1 MLLAHPMRMQ
11 THSQQY
17 ESSYDLP
24 PQNQDPAASVYIV
37 PKTAEGVE
45 MEALSPPSAAEP
57 SGSVLTTPS
66 PQETRLPPAQDPGL
80 PPAQDSRVTTQST
93 TMTAAMVHLLVALDL
108 IVRTRERGTRAAML
122 TTLDL
127 PRAEKQW
134 EQTTEE

>member
-66 PQETRLPPAQDPGL
+66 PQETRLPPAQDPRLSPAQEPGL

-108 IVRTRERGTRAAML
+108 IVRTRE
-122 TTLDL
+122 
-127 PRAEKQW
+127 
-134 EQTTEE
+134 

>member
-1 MLLAHPMRMQ
+1 MLLAHPTRMQ

-108 IVRTRERGTRAAML
+108 IVRTRE
-122 TTLDL
+122 
-127 PRAEKQW
+127 
-134 EQTTEE
+134 